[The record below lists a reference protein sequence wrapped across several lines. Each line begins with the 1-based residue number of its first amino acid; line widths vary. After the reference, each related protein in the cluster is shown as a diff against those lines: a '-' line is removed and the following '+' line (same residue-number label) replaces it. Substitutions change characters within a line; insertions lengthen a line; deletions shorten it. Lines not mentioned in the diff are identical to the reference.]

1 MTQNLQKLAF
11 FNEYVQARKGQNIW
25 KFGEKCTKS
34 ENILNKTLEKV
45 LEIQNMAESC
55 NKNHLTIPKHSK
67 KLPFRLERYNT

>member
-11 FNEYVQARKGQNIW
+11 FNEYVQAQKGQNIW

-34 ENILNKTLEKV
+34 ENIFTLEKV
-45 LEIQNMAESC
+45 LEIKNMTGSR

-67 KLPFRLERYNT
+67 KLRFRLERYNT